1 MKLKNI
7 KGVAKNFTLSFF
19 SGENYIDGGFVR
31 DDIFKL
37 ANLKAGDLVRISWI
51 PTKDEE
57 LFKLT
62 PRLRKTVL
70 AYRKW
75 LPKLCES
82 HSLPIECFEEFYI
95 SAYRADNHQVYV
107 EAVVVDLNG
116 KIYQLPIWV

>member
-7 KGVAKNFTLSFF
+7 KCVAKNFTLSFF
-19 SGENYIDGGFVR
+19 SDENYVGDGFVR

-37 ANLKAGDLVRISWI
+37 ISLKAGDAVRISWV
-51 PTKDEE
+51 PTQDEE

-62 PRLRKTVL
+62 PRVRKAVL

-75 LPKLCES
+75 LPELCKS
-82 HSLPIECFEEFYI
+82 HNLSIDCFDEFYI
-95 SAYRADNHQVYV
+95 KAYRADNHQVHV

-116 KIYQLPIWV
+116 KNYQLPIWI